1 MSTQHR
7 TWGIIAIMGL
17 IVVATGCASP
27 TATPTATQTVT
38 PATGSITVGST
49 GNNSGTG
56 GSNGGTG
63 GNNGSTG
70 SNNGNTGGSNGST
83 GGNNGGSGSAGPY
96 VVKQIESLG
105 GEVISGGVCSLT
117 QPFNVTSTT
126 PHVTFMFY
134 FMPQDAQ
141 KGKVTYAYSIQSAG
155 ESHNAAGTYSLSP
168 LGTDG
173 TLQLSLSVSDHVAFK
188 GFDGNMPLHYKFNL
202 VPSATLSCSPAP

>member
-1 MSTQHR
+1 
-7 TWGIIAIMGL
+7 
-17 IVVATGCASP
+17 
-27 TATPTATQTVT
+27 
-38 PATGSITVGST
+38 
-49 GNNSGTG
+49 
-56 GSNGGTG
+56 NGGTG
-63 GNNGSTG
+63 GR
-70 SNNGNTGGSNGST
+70 
-83 GGNNGGSGSAGPY
+83 NGGSGSAGPY
-96 VVKQIESLG
+96 AVKQIESLG

-134 FMPQDAQ
+134 FVPQDTQ
-141 KGKVTYAYSIQSAG
+141 KGKVTYAYSISSAG